1 MLEAKEVAKLYQ
13 TDFIRNARAVGV
25 LWAVCTLCFGILEI
39 VVLIQPTW
47 IHTGDQSARVRSSLA
62 RASLQP
68 VVGSFGLYQVC
79 VESEWTLECRGSLAT
94 LTPVPAFKAAAV
106 FIFMALILV
115 LTCVGCFGLFWF
127 CNAAT
132 VYKVCAWLQLT
143 AATCQALGC
152 LIFPDGW
159 GAPEVRPLCG
169 RRADSYQLGDC
180 EVHWGFTLAIL
191 GMVDALVLS
200 VLAFVLGNR
209 QDALLPDDY
218 SPEKKGL
225 TNTIAPPL

>member
-47 IHTGDQSARVRSSLA
+47 VRTADRRVRA
-62 RASLQP
+62 GAAPASLQQA
-68 VVGSFGLYQVC
+68 VGYFGLYQVC
-79 VESEWTLECRGSLAT
+79 VEMEWAVECRGSLST

-115 LTCVGCFGLFWF
+115 LTSVGCFALFWF

-180 EVHWGFTLAIL
+180 TVHWGFTLAIL

-218 SPEKKGL
+218 RPEKKVGL
-225 TNTIAPPL
+225 PAMIAPDL

>member
-13 TDFIRNARAVGV
+13 TDFVRNARAVGA
-25 LWAVCTLCFGILEI
+25 LWAVCTLCFGLIEI

-47 IHTGDQSARVRSSLA
+47 VRTAPARWMPTS
-62 RASLQP
+62 
-68 VVGSFGLYQVC
+68 VGHFGLYQVC
-79 VESEWTLECRGSLAT
+79 EEAEWSVECRGSLAT

-106 FIFMALILV
+106 FVLMALVLV
-115 LTCVGCFGLFWF
+115 LASVGCFGLFWF

-152 LIFPDGW
+152 IIFPDGW
-159 GAPEVRPLCG
+159 GAPEVRFLCG
-169 RRADSYQLGDC
+169 PKAGSYHLGNC
-180 EVHWGFTLAIL
+180 AIHWGFTLAIL
-191 GMVDALVLS
+191 GIVDALVLS

-209 QDALLPDDY
+209 QDALLPEDY
-218 SPEKKGL
+218 TPEKRGL
-225 TNTIAPPL
+225 PIALSPD